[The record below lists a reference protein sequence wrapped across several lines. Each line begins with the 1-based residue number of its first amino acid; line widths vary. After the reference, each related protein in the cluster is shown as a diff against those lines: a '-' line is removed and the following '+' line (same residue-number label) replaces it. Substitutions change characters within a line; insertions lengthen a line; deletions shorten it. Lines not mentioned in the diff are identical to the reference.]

1 MMATFRI
8 TRVINRLNGTTN
20 CHSGFQPIKCAC
32 LPAGLSI
39 QLNRSW
45 PTLDSLQ
52 NDVCIYIY
60 RLWLVYLHI
69 ICYNMLQTLY
79 PRYSSIIS
87 IHPAIPLVTTTGACR
102 PVRASNSSLKS

>member
-20 CHSGFQPIKCAC
+20 YHGGFQPIKCAC

-52 NDVCIYIY
+52 NDVYIYIY
-60 RLWLVYLHI
+60 IYYGWS
-69 ICYNMLQTLY
+69 ICIYMRQVKLRMTSRF
-79 PRYSSIIS
+79 PKR
-87 IHPAIPLVTTTGACR
+87 
-102 PVRASNSSLKS
+102 